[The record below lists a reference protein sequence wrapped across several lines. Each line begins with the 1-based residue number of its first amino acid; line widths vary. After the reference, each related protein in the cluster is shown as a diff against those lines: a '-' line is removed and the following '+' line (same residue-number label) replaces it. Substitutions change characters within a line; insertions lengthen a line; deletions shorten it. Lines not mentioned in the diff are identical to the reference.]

1 MPYDCTIKEHQDHVR
16 VEVAEGWAIPGKEVD
31 DAIGVLRQVAHFC
44 NKKRIFRIL
53 AIWNV
58 PWHLPA
64 ITGHNIVESARRTKW
79 GLDFK
84 LAVVYPHKERFK
96 DALFMEKVAIYHG
109 YKVKMFEDEQ
119 EAKSWLLET

>member
-1 MPYDCTIKEHQDHVR
+1 MPYDCNIQEHQGHVR
-16 VEVAEGWAIPGKEVD
+16 VEVSEGWATPGEELK
-31 DAIGVLRQVAHFC
+31 DAIGALRQIDHFC

-58 PWHLPA
+58 PGHLPA
-64 ITGHNIVESARRTKW
+64 VLGHDIVASATRTKW
-79 GLDFK
+79 GFNFK
-84 LAVVYPHKERFK
+84 MAVVYSHKGRFK

-109 YKVKMFEDEQ
+109 YKVKMFGDEQ